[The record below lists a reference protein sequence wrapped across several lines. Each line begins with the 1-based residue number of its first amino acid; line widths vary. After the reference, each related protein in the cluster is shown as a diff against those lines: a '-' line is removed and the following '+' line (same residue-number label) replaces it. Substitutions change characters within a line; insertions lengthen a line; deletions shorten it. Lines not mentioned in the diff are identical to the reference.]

1 MSTEAVN
8 VPLFGKRVF
17 VDVIKFDI
25 SRGDHHGLGW
35 TLNPKMTVLV
45 REE

>member
-17 VDVIKFDI
+17 VDVSKFNI

-35 TLNPKMTVLV
+35 TLNPMTNVLV